1 MRTIWQDIQYGFRM
15 LRKNPGFST
24 VVILILAVGIGANTA
39 IFTMTCSVLLSPLPF
54 DDPERLVFV
63 QNESKKSGNRF
74 SCSGPEYIDWVE
86 QGTVFEEISAFTG
99 GRLSMTG
106 AGDPLALSTLK
117 VTLGF
122 FRTLG
127 VRPMLGRGFLEED
140 GETSK
145 HRVAVL
151 SHRLW
156 KDAFGGDPHILGK
169 EIVLDGTP
177 TTVVGVTGPTM
188 GFIEDL
194 AQLYMPLTRE
204 QFQGSRTNRY
214 LAVFGRL
221 KSGVSP
227 EQAQAQMNLV
237 AERLAQQ
244 YPQSNKN
251 IRIIVASLQ
260 NLLVKHILTAF
271 IVLHGAV
278 ACLLLIACANVSN
291 LLLARSNARAH
302 EIAVRSALGAHRVRI
317 FQQIITESLL
327 LGLLGGGLGVVFAC
341 WGLDGLKFFAPKMP
355 QTGGNLP
362 GFDEIRLNTAVL
374 GFTVVLS
381 ILTAMVFGLL
391 PAWRTSSCRFREI
404 LSQCGYFRSEG
415 QTRRR
420 TLGALVISQI
430 AMALILLTSSGL
442 LIRSFAQLQAVD
454 LGFVPRGL
462 LALEMERPDI
472 PANRA
477 SSRRSEFYKQVV
489 KRLAELPG
497 VESACAISL
506 HPLSPSNYR
515 TSFEITDAT
524 SVGKQ
529 SINGEYR
536 MVTSDYFKCMKIPLL
551 KGRYF
556 LLPNQTTGENVTI
569 VNQEFVSESLLE
581 DDPIGKSIIIHGVSR
596 KIIGVVG
603 DVKVFSPLVQD
614 AEPIVYE
621 PIHQNCPHGMTV
633 LLRTAQEPK
642 RLVSTARRA
651 IWEIDADQPI
661 LRIQTMNQIVAGTT
675 SVERFCMILF
685 LVMGCAA
692 LLMAITGI
700 YAIVAYAVNERTRE
714 IGIRMAIGA
723 ERADILKL
731 AMRRAVILMVTG
743 LVLGFIGA
751 FVLTRCMSGL
761 LFHVNPTDWVTFLSV
776 PVVLLI
782 TGLLASYIP
791 ALRAAKIDP
800 MEALRY
806 E

>member
-1 MRTIWQDIQYGFRM
+1 MRTIWQDMRYGIRM
-15 LRKNPGFST
+15 LRNNPGFSA
-24 VVILILAVGIGANTA
+24 VVVLILAVGIGANTA
-39 IFTMTCSVLLSPLPF
+39 IFTMTCGVLLSPLPF
-54 DDPERLVFV
+54 DNAKRLVFV

-74 SCSGPEYIDWVE
+74 SCSGPEYLDWVE
-86 QGTVFEEISAFTG
+86 QNTVFEEISAFTG
-99 GRLSMTG
+99 DRLSLTG

-117 VTLGF
+117 VTPGF

-127 VRPMLGRGFLEED
+127 VRPVLGRGFHEEEA
-140 GETSK
+140 ETGK

-156 KDAFGGDPHILGK
+156 RDAFGGDPHIIGK
-169 EIVLDGTP
+169 EIVLDGVP
-177 TTVVGVTGPTM
+177 STVVGVTGPTM

-194 AQLYMPLTRE
+194 AQLYTPLPRE
-204 QFQGSRTNRY
+204 QLQGSRTNRY

-227 EQAQAQMNLV
+227 EQAQAQMDLV

-244 YPQSNKN
+244 YPHSNKN
-251 IRIIVASLQ
+251 IGIIVASLQ
-260 NLLVKHILTAF
+260 NLLVKHIRTAF
-271 IVLHGAV
+271 LVLHGAV

-291 LLLARSNARAH
+291 LLLARSNARSQ

-317 FQQIITESLL
+317 FQQMFTESLL
-327 LGLLGGGLGVVFAC
+327 LGLLGGGLGVVFAY

-362 GFDEIRLNTAVL
+362 GFDEIRLDTTVL

-381 ILTAMVFGLL
+381 MLTAVIFGLI
-391 PAWRTSSCRFREI
+391 PAWRTSDCRFREI

-415 QTRRR
+415 QTHRR

-430 AMALILLTSSGL
+430 AMALILLTGSGL
-442 LIRSFAQLQAVD
+442 LIRSFARLQAVD
-454 LGFVPRGL
+454 LGFVPQGL

-477 SSRRSEFYKQVV
+477 SSRRSEFYEQAV

-497 VESACAISL
+497 VESVCAISL
-506 HPLSPSNYR
+506 HPLSPGNYR
-515 TSFEITDAT
+515 TSFEISDAT
-524 SVGKQ
+524 SAGKQ

-556 LLPNQTTGENVTI
+556 PPPNQITGENVAI
-569 VNQEFVSESLLE
+569 VNQEFVRKSLLE
-581 DDPIGKSIIIHGVSR
+581 DNPIDKSVTIHGAAR

-603 DVKVFSPLVQD
+603 DVKVFSPVAQD
-614 AEPIVYE
+614 TEPIVYE
-621 PIHQNCPHGMTV
+621 PIHQNCPHGMTI
-633 LLRTAQEPK
+633 LLRTTQEPM
-642 RLVSTARRA
+642 LLISAARRV

-661 LRIQTMNQIVAGTT
+661 LRIQTMNQIVADTT
-675 SVERFCMILF
+675 SIERFCMILF

-692 LLMAITGI
+692 LLMAMTGI
-700 YAIVAYAVNERTRE
+700 YAIVAYAVNGRMRE
-714 IGIRMAIGA
+714 IGIRMALGA
-723 ERADILKL
+723 ERTDILKL
-731 AMRRAVILMVTG
+731 AMRRAAILVVAG
-743 LVLGFIGA
+743 LMLGLIGA
-751 FVLTRCMSGL
+751 FVLTRCMSGI
-761 LFHVNPTDWVTFLSV
+761 LFQISSTDSVTFLLV
-776 PVVLLI
+776 PIMLLAA
-782 TGLLASYIP
+782 GLLASYIP
-791 ALRAAKIDP
+791 ARRAARIDP